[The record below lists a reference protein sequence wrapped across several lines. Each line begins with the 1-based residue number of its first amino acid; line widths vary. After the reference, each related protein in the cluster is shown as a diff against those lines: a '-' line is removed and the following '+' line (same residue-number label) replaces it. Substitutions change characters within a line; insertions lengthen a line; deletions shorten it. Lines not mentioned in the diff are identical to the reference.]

1 MRKSTRSTA
10 VRSVFVAF
18 VLLLASAVDAAV
30 TPLSVGI
37 VPPVQFPP
45 ADFTVA
51 GVRVSALWGRHR
63 DVYGIDVGL
72 LGNITEQDFFGLGV
86 SGLAN
91 HTQGRTTAVGAQIA
105 GLANVNGNKTNVYGV
120 QAALAANVNS
130 AESSVNG
137 LQLSLA
143 NVSSYTKVR
152 GAQVGLYNTAK
163 TVYGVQIG
171 LVNVTDSLYGIQI
184 GLFNF
189 HHQGVFKISPI
200 LNVGF

>member
-1 MRKSTRSTA
+1 MRKIMRTTLIA
-10 VRSVFVAF
+10 A
-18 VLLLASAVDAAV
+18 LLFLMTPIAEAAV

-45 ADFTVA
+45 SDFTIT

-63 DVYGIDVGL
+63 DVYGIDFGA

-91 HTQGRTTAVGAQIA
+91 YTKGTTTALGVQLA
-105 GLANVNGNKTNVYGV
+105 GLANINENKTNVYGV

-137 LQLSLA
+137 LQVALV
-143 NVSSYTKVR
+143 NMSSHTKIR
-152 GAQVGLYNTAK
+152 GLQAGMYNTAK
-163 TVYGVQIG
+163 VVYGVQFG

-184 GLFNF
+184 GLLNFN
-189 HHQGVFKISPI
+189 HQGIFKVSPVI
-200 LNVGF
+200 NIGF